1 MVSELDKAEEQLTY
15 AINTESD
22 QYSYHM
28 ELGIYIRVYIYR
40 YFIRYTD
47 IYTYLHVLDLVEFR
61 LYTFLY
67 MYAM

>member
-1 MVSELDKAEEQLTY
+1 MVCELDKAEEQLTY
-15 AINTESD
+15 AITTEPD

-47 IYTYLHVLDLVEFR
+47 IYIYIYLSTCIGFS
-61 LYTFLY
+61 
-67 MYAM
+67 